1 MCYFEQTRWAC
12 GYWRW
17 GHFRQQCN
25 KEYRMGETCGLKLV
39 YETKTERD
47 VCKLCHDTE
56 KKQRRYDK
64 MYRDVQRWQREGNRS
79 ATIERT
85 CAEMQEVAGQIYRMR
100 EEHDHRLQSLGQVS
114 LKHDFSFLLCLF
126 ALSEEAQ
133 TEQVNGRRQETGLS
147 REHRERKSSQEKEK
161 EGREGQKGCEGRVR
175 ACDGGAVLLAY
186 AVGCGCRG
194 MDMGMGMNIVW

>member
-1 MCYFEQTRWAC
+1 MCYFDQTRWAC

-39 YETKTERD
+39 YETRTESD

-64 MYRDVQRWQREGNRS
+64 MYRDVQRWQREGNRN

-85 CAEMQEVAGQIYRMR
+85 CAEMQEVLGQIYRMR

-114 LKHDFSFLLCLF
+114 LQHDVPFPFLCLF
-126 ALSEEAQ
+126 ALSEEPEP
-133 TEQVNGRRQETGLS
+133 EQERRT
-147 REHRERKSSQEKEK
+147 K
-161 EGREGQKGCEGRVR
+161 KGWRH
-175 ACDGGAVLLAY
+175 
-186 AVGCGCRG
+186 
-194 MDMGMGMNIVW
+194 N

>member
-1 MCYFEQTRWAC
+1 MCYFEQTRWSC

-39 YETKTERD
+39 YETRTESD

-64 MYRDVQRWQREGNRS
+64 MFRDVQRWQREGNRN

-85 CAEMQEVAGQIYRMR
+85 CSEMHDVMGQIFRMK
-100 EEHDHRLQSLGQVS
+100 EEHDHRLQSLGQV
-114 LKHDFSFLLCLF
+114 
-126 ALSEEAQ
+126 
-133 TEQVNGRRQETGLS
+133 
-147 REHRERKSSQEKEK
+147 
-161 EGREGQKGCEGRVR
+161 
-175 ACDGGAVLLAY
+175 
-186 AVGCGCRG
+186 
-194 MDMGMGMNIVW
+194 

>member
-39 YETKTERD
+39 YETKTEKD
-47 VCKLCHDTE
+47 VCKICHDTE

-64 MYRDVQRWQREGNRS
+64 MCRDIQRWQREGNRN

-85 CAEMQEVAGQIYRMR
+85 CGEMQEALGQIYRMR
-100 EEHDHRLQSLGQVS
+100 EEHDHRLQFLGQVS
-114 LKHDFSFLLCLF
+114 LKHDFPFLYVY
-126 ALSEEAQ
+126 S
-133 TEQVNGRRQETGLS
+133 
-147 REHRERKSSQEKEK
+147 H
-161 EGREGQKGCEGRVR
+161 
-175 ACDGGAVLLAY
+175 
-186 AVGCGCRG
+186 
-194 MDMGMGMNIVW
+194 